1 MPLLRKKRA
10 AKPCTHFQGVG
21 ASATFSLAAYL
32 ILENRIFPTEPQKW
46 VQGLAAQYIQAHTK
60 TMVENPMN
68 QEVNSQYT
76 HRERILELKA
86 ELGSRLI
93 ILTHHY
99 QNKEIVELGDYVGD
113 SFGLA
118 RRAASDTNAEYIVF
132 CGVHFMAESA
142 AILARPG
149 QSVQIPDMEA
159 GCWMADMADPYI
171 VERAWRELSHLL
183 GADSVTPI
191 AYMNSDAEIKAFC
204 GRNNGLIC
212 TSSNADK
219 AFARALEQRERI
231 FFLPDQYLG
240 LNTADKAGFARE
252 EVAVWEPDLPLGGNT
267 EKDLQRARV
276 VLWKGHCLVH
286 TRFRVEEIKKIRL
299 ERPGARIIVHP
310 ECTPEVVAAADAS
323 GSTDS
328 MLKYVENA
336 SPGDEIVI
344 GTEFNLIDRLQRQYR
359 DRTVLPLSRSI
370 CPNMGKID
378 LPKLC
383 HILEHPGQVNVV
395 TVEPEIREQARLALE
410 RMLAL
415 PG

>member
-1 MPLLRKKRA
+1 M
-10 AKPCTHFQGVG
+10 T
-21 ASATFSLAAYL
+21 
-32 ILENRIFPTEPQKW
+32 
-46 VQGLAAQYIQAHTK
+46 
-60 TMVENPMN
+60 

-76 HRERILELKA
+76 HKERIRELKS

-99 QNKEIVELGDYVGD
+99 QDKEIVELGDYVGD

-118 RRAASDTNAEYIVF
+118 RRAASDEGAEYIVF

-171 VERAWRELSHLL
+171 VERAWRELSDLW
-183 GADSVTPI
+183 GAESMTPV
-191 AYMNSDAEIKAFC
+191 AYMNSEAEIKAFC
-204 GRNNGLIC
+204 GRNHGLIC
-212 TSSNADK
+212 TSSNAHK
-219 AFARALEQRERI
+219 AFAWALEQRERI

-240 LNTADKAGFARE
+240 LNTADRMGMPRE
-252 EVAVWEPDLPLGGNT
+252 EVAVWDPDFPLGGNT

-286 TRFRVEEIKKIRL
+286 TRFKVQEIEEVRRS
-299 ERPGARIIVHP
+299 RPEAKVIVHP

-328 MLKYVENA
+328 MIKYVQSA

-344 GTEFNLIDRLQRQYR
+344 GTEYNLIDRLQQHYR
-359 DRTVLPLSRSI
+359 DRTIRPLSRSI
-370 CPNMGKID
+370 CPNMGRID
-378 LPKLC
+378 LPKLS
-383 HILEHPGQVNVV
+383 HTLEHPGQVNVV
-395 TVEPEIREQARLALE
+395 SVEPEIRKQAGVALE
-410 RMLAL
+410 RMLDL